1 MDLVA
6 LVKERLQREI
16 NTVRLLLE
24 KSRTRTD
31 RSVRLNLP
39 DVAAF
44 ESGVEFGSDY
54 MLEVLSELLTDLE
67 QVSED
72 G

>member
-1 MDLVA
+1 MVSVE

-16 NTVRLLLE
+16 KTVRLLCE
-24 KSRTRTD
+24 KSRTRAD

-44 ESGVEFGSDY
+44 ESGVEFGYDY
-54 MLEVLSELLTDLE
+54 MLEVLCEFLTDLE

>member
-1 MDLVA
+1 MVPVE

-16 NTVRLLLE
+16 KTVRLLLE
-24 KSRTRTD
+24 KTRTRAD

-39 DVAAF
+39 DVSAF
-44 ESGVEFGSDY
+44 ESGVEFGYDY
-54 MLEVLSELLTDLE
+54 MLEVLCELLKDLE

>member
-1 MDLVA
+1 MDPVA

-44 ESGVEFGSDY
+44 ESGVEFGYDY

>member
-1 MDLVA
+1 MIPVA
-6 LVKERLQREI
+6 LVKERLQCEI
-16 NTVRLLLE
+16 KTVRLLLE
-24 KSRTRTD
+24 KTRTRAD
-31 RSVRLNLP
+31 RTTRLNLP

-44 ESGVEFGSDY
+44 ESGVEFGYDY
-54 MLEVLSELLTDLE
+54 MLEVLCEFLTDLE

>member
-39 DVAAF
+39 DV
-44 ESGVEFGSDY
+44 EFGYDY